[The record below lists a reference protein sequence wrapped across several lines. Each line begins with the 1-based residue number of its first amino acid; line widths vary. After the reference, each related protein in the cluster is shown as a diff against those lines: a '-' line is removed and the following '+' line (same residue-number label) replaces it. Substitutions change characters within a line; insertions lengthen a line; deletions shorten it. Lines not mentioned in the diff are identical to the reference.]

1 MAKSKLEGQLAA
13 ALKDAQ
19 TSLPALEKIR
29 KLAVIQDA
37 PDASAA
43 LSEGC
48 VLLGVSRVDDD
59 EDGDGFRYLVGLP
72 HGVEITGYLS
82 NFFGSEY

>member
-1 MAKSKLEGQLAA
+1 MSKSKLEPKLVA
-13 ALKDAQ
+13 ALRDAQ
-19 TSLPALEKIR
+19 TNLPALQKIR

-37 PDASAA
+37 PDATAA

-48 VLLGVSRVDDD
+48 VLLAISSVDDD

-82 NFFGSEY
+82 NFFGREY